1 MSRGLGVLQRRVC
14 AVLYAADDEGPTL
27 RELRRRLGEPDRS
40 NLRRAIRGLLRR
52 EIVEESGSGGE
63 RRLALTV
70 WGYIG
75 LSTRLTSPEGRRTS
89 ATGSSETERVA
100 EDGSKRR
107 LDGCARA
114 GSSPYGT

>member
-1 MSRGLGVLQRRVC
+1 LQRRVC
-14 AVLYAADDEGPTL
+14 AVLYTADDQGLAP

-40 NLRRAIRGLLRR
+40 NLHRAIRGLLRR

-107 LDGCARA
+107 CDGCCARA
-114 GSSPYGT
+114 GPSLYGT

>member
-14 AVLYAADDEGPTL
+14 AVLYAADDQGLAL

-40 NLRRAIRGLLRR
+40 NLRRAIRGLVQR

-63 RRLALTV
+63 RRVLLTV

-75 LSTRLTSPEGRRTS
+75 LSMRPGFPEGGRTS
-89 ATGSSETERVA
+89 GTGPDQTGRA
-100 EDGSKRR
+100 PQDGSKRR
-107 LDGCARA
+107 CDDCARA
-114 GSSPYGT
+114 GP